1 MNRVFVLIFLSLVCQ
16 AVQAQNFATPSVSAV
31 SFYDRGS
38 LSGTPD
44 LNLDLVKGSCGF
56 KDQNGD
62 GDTTDPGDID
72 PEPFYDTLVSVT
84 INNPASV
91 PVTVSK
97 LYYRLPNAKGKLKS
111 WMGGL
116 SPVSS
121 GFIPAQAEATVS
133 FFVLRA
139 NGAGKNTFKPSL
151 SLSTSLGFQDISLRL
166 DARSSSGRLQ
176 RIIAKRGLSFGNED
190 RCSSS

>member
-1 MNRVFVLIFLSLVCQ
+1 MIRIFIPIFLSLICQ
-16 AVQAQNFATPSVSAV
+16 VVQAQNFATPYVTEVA
-31 SFYDRGS
+31 FYDRGS

-44 LNLDLVKGSCGF
+44 LNVDLVRGSCGF

-62 GDTTDPGDID
+62 GDTIDPGDID
-72 PEPFYDTLVSVT
+72 PEPFFDTLVSVT
-84 INNPASV
+84 IKNPTSV
-91 PVTVSK
+91 PVNVSK

-111 WMGGL
+111 WLGGL

-121 GFIPAQAEATVS
+121 GFVQAQGQATIS
-133 FFVLRA
+133 YFVFRS
-139 NGAGKNTFKPSL
+139 NEAGKNTFKPYL
-151 SLSTSLGFQDISLRL
+151 SLSTSLGFQDFSLRL